1 MGTRVP
7 AFIAILALGIVPRAH
22 SQNSAPAPPS
32 YLMRLVHA
40 RSYENIC
47 VLVRADGQYHW
58 ERETAQKTEIFEGTL
73 ASTDMQRIQHWLTVD
88 ELFDL
93 TDDKIVRPAAAEHD
107 VQLILSV
114 HRPGYWQNLTFPVL
128 SSWEPYHESVVPLV
142 DWLEELRKVKN
153 RVKLREEAAR
163 NNCLPPPKLELKTR
177 PH

>member
-1 MGTRVP
+1 MGTRIP

-22 SQNSAPAPPS
+22 SQNSASAPPS

-73 ASTDMQRIQHWLTVD
+73 ASTDMQRIQHWLAVD

-93 TDDKIVRPAAAEHD
+93 TDDKIVRPAATEHD

-114 HRPGYWQNLTFPVL
+114 HRPGYWQNLTFPAP
-128 SSWEPYHESVVPLV
+128 SSWEPYHESIVPLV
-142 DWLEELRKVKN
+142 DWLEELRKLKN

>member
-22 SQNSAPAPPS
+22 SQNSASAPPS
-32 YLMRLVHA
+32 YLLRLVHA

-47 VLVRADGQYHW
+47 VLVRADGQYHF
-58 ERETAQKTEIFEGTL
+58 ERDTAAKTEIFEGSL
-73 ASTDMQRIQHWLTVD
+73 PPGDMLRIQHWLAAD

-93 TDDKIVRPAAAEHD
+93 SDDKIVRPAAAEHD

-114 HRPGYWQNLTFPVL
+114 HRPGYWQNLTFPAP
-128 SSWEPYHESVVPLV
+128 SSWEPYHESIMPLV

-153 RVKLREEAAR
+153 RVKLREEVAR

-177 PH
+177 AH